1 MIKTYYNHLYRN
13 MNSLLV
19 KTVNI
24 YKLEV
29 YLGNK
34 FRKLYVLVMKNLFS
48 DIKKPDLVFDLKGS
62 THGRKSKIPE
72 GKKHASVYKDLDW
85 LAQNQN
91 LQIEKMIKTQILQQ
105 LREDSIYLRK
115 CRVMDYS
122 LLIGITEVQPKHL
135 EAIERDKTG
144 NKYEN
149 GSKKPI
155 HKVSQNISFL
165 THLDG
170 SWRHVI

>member
-13 MNSLLV
+13 SNSLLV

-29 YLGNK
+29 FLGKKLRN
-34 FRKLYVLVMKNLFS
+34 LYVLVMKNLFS
-48 DIKKPDLVFDLKGS
+48 EIKKPDLVFDLKGS
-62 THGRKSKIPE
+62 THGRSSKVPE

-85 LAQNQN
+85 LAYNQN
-91 LQIEKMIKTQILQQ
+91 LNIEKMIKTQILQQ

-135 EAIERDKTG
+135 KAMELDKTG

-149 GSKKPI
+149 GHTKPI
-155 HKVSQNISFL
+155 HKVTINASNLSRCF
-165 THLDG
+165 
-170 SWRHVI
+170 